1 MNVEELGSKNSMIL
15 LNATVTSK
23 RQTSVKRIY
32 WFHTQIH
39 TYYSVSSELIV
50 YSHRHIP
57 FLILYYSK
65 IRTRKI
71 HVHFQVLIHSHIMD
85 ALSLKTNNSLH

>member
-1 MNVEELGSKNSMIL
+1 MNVEELGSINSMIL

-57 FLILYYSK
+57 FLILLITQK
-65 IRTRKI
+65 
-71 HVHFQVLIHSHIMD
+71 FVLAKYMPIV
-85 ALSLKTNNSLH
+85 KC